1 MKGMQGVYLFPIL
14 SIQTQPLIFI
24 LLTSHFCLAWFLVFQ
39 HESKL
44 LSRRKGMAM
53 ISRVNCNTM
62 TIVNF
67 TFIEL

>member
-1 MKGMQGVYLFPIL
+1 MRLFISHTINPNPTVNFHFIDL
-14 SIQTQPLIFI
+14 PLF
-24 LLTSHFCLAWFLVFQ
+24 AWFLVFQ

-53 ISRVNCNTM
+53 IKRVNCNTM